1 MKSRTV
7 IILWAIAIVLGIAAS
22 IVKFGSDDDNATR
35 TTLSPG
41 DKLIENLPI
50 REITEVILTKGND
63 TTKLVR
69 TGEDTW
75 GVTERGDYAVDY
87 ELLRNLL
94 GALGQLEVTQ
104 GYPSESNHFG
114 RFGLADETE
123 IEKEEAIR
131 VTMKGKDGVQV
142 TEVFL
147 GKYSGTSR
155 TGGRFVRLSSDDSG
169 VYAVGET
176 FPGVTASP
184 KDWVNKEFL
193 KIDQIKS
200 IALSAPANP
209 IFKSWK
215 LIRHPKTDGNENPS
229 GQFTLEGM
237 TDQEVMQLTST
248 NPLRNLFSYSAFQDI
263 LSESEAAKTS
273 GADTKLKRQA
283 VITTYDGFTYTL
295 TFWAQKEKPK
305 DPNADPRLPGVQ
317 PGYLLTIIVTADIAE
332 KRVPVTDESKEK
344 PEVIKSRDAEFA
356 LKQKALK
363 EKLATAQAFKGRIYQ
378 ISQSTISPLQK
389 KRSDFVKA
397 KNKPTA
403 TTPAVRVPANPGQP
417 GQPLRLLQPLSP
429 QR

>member
-22 IVKFGSDDDNATR
+22 IVKFGSNDDNVTR

-41 DKLIENLPI
+41 DNLVENLPI
-50 REITEVILTKGND
+50 REITEVTLTKGD
-63 TTKLVR
+63 DSTKLVR

-75 GVTERGDYAVDY
+75 GVSERANYAVNY

-94 GALGQLEVTQ
+94 GALGELEVTQ
-104 GYPSESNHFG
+104 GYPSESEHYG
-114 RFGLADETE
+114 RFGLAAEAEDDN
-123 IEKEEAIR
+123 EEGLRISL
-131 VTMKGKDGVQV
+131 KGKDGAQV
-142 TEVFL
+142 AEVFF
-147 GKYSGTSR
+147 GKYSGTSQ
-155 TGGRFVRLSSDDSG
+155 TGGRFVRIASDDSG

-184 KDWVNKEFL
+184 KDWVNKDFL

-200 IALSAPANP
+200 IALSAPADP
-209 IFKSWK
+209 IFKPWK
-215 LIRHPKTDGNENPS
+215 LIRHPKTDGSENPS
-229 GQFTLEGM
+229 GQLTLDGM

-263 LSESEAAKTS
+263 LSEKEADETAS
-273 GADTKLKRQA
+273 PDTKLKRQA

-305 DPNADPRLPGVQ
+305 DTNADPRLPAVQ
-317 PGYLLTIIVTADIAE
+317 PGYLLTINVSADIVE
-332 KRVPVTDESKEK
+332 MRVPEADESKEK
-344 PEVIKSRDAEFA
+344 PEVIKSRDAEFTT
-356 LKQKALK
+356 KQTALK
-363 EKLATAQAFKGRIYQ
+363 EKLATAQAFNGRIYQ

-389 KRSDFVKA
+389 KRSDFVKS

-403 TTPAVRVPANPGQP
+403 TTPAVRVPAAPRQP
-417 GQPLRLLQPLSP
+417 APLQPLP
-429 QR
+429 PK

>member
-22 IVKFGSDDDNATR
+22 IVKFGSNDDNATR

-41 DKLIENLPI
+41 DKLVENLPI
-50 REITEVILTKGND
+50 REITEVTLTKGDD

-75 GVTERGDYAVDY
+75 GVSERDNYAVNH

-104 GYPSESNHFG
+104 GYPSESKHFG
-114 RFGLADETE
+114 RFGLAAEAE
-123 IEKEEAIR
+123 IESEEALR

-142 TEVFL
+142 AEVFF
-147 GKYSGTSR
+147 GKFSGTSR
-155 TGGRFVRLSSDDSG
+155 AGGRFVRISSDDSG

-184 KDWVNKEFL
+184 KDWVNKDFL

-200 IALSAPANP
+200 IALSAPADP

-215 LIRHPKTDGNENPS
+215 LIRHPKTDGSENPS
-229 GQFTLEGM
+229 GQLTLEGM
-237 TDQEVMQLTST
+237 TAQEVMQLTST
-248 NPLRNLFSYSAFQDI
+248 NPLRNLLSYSTFQDI
-263 LSESEAAKTS
+263 LTEKEAAET
-273 GADTKLKRQA
+273 AAFDTKLKRQA

-305 DPNADPRLPGVQ
+305 DPNADERLPAVQ
-317 PGYLLTIIVTADIAE
+317 PGYLLTIKTNADIAE
-332 KRVPVTDESKEK
+332 KRIPEADESKGK
-344 PEVIKSRDAEFA
+344 PEVIKSRDAEFS

-363 EKLATAQAFKGRIYQ
+363 EKLSTDQAFNGRIYQ

-403 TTPAVRVPANPGQP
+403 TTPAVRAPARPMQP
-417 GQPLRLLQPLSP
+417 SRPLQPLSP